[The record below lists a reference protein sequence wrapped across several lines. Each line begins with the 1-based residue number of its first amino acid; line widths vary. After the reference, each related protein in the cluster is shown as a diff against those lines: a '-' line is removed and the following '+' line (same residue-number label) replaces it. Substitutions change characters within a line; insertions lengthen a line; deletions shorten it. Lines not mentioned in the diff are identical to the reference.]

1 MKKILILPLS
11 GIGDA
16 LMFTPALELLR
27 SSFPD
32 AEIDALVMFKG
43 VENFYKNLPQINKV
57 HYYDFFNSGKIA
69 AFKFLL
75 SLRNKYDA
83 SINVYPSNRMEYS
96 AVNFVIGCK
105 KRYGVEYKINRHKN
119 FNFLNNVRVKEDIH
133 THNVVHN
140 VKLVERLT
148 DSKFEEIPA
157 LNFPLTDEDQ
167 LFADNY
173 INKLN
178 LNKPA
183 RLIGLHAGCSTLKNH
198 IHRRWSPES
207 FSELSKK
214 LLQDKNNKVLIFGGP
229 EEAEL
234 KEKISNNVNSEN
246 FIDIQTG
253 SLSQTA
259 ALIQKTDLFITND
272 SGLMHI
278 AAAMQRKIISL
289 IGPTNS
295 DFISPWKTE
304 FKIALLNLEC
314 APCFFYSPKPLSC
327 SRTDKQF
334 KCLKELSV
342 EQVYQLAEELI

>member
-1 MKKILILPLS
+1 K
-11 GIGDA
+11 
-16 LMFTPALELLR
+16 
-27 SSFPD
+27 
-32 AEIDALVMFKG
+32 
-43 VENFYKNLPQINKV
+43 
-57 HYYDFFNSGKIA
+57 
-69 AFKFLL
+69 
-75 SLRNKYDA
+75 
-83 SINVYPSNRMEYS
+83 
-96 AVNFVIGCK
+96 
-105 KRYGVEYKINRHKN
+105 HKN

-140 VKLVERLT
+140 LKLVERLT

-173 INKLN
+173 ISKMN

-207 FSELSKK
+207 FSGLSKK

-234 KEKISNNVNSEN
+234 KEKISNSVNSDN
-246 FIDIQTG
+246 FIDVQTG

-259 ALIQKTDLFITND
+259 ALIKKTDLFITND

-304 FKIALLNLEC
+304 FKIASLNLEC